1 MPLADVFIGAPMQ
14 IPFPVPLTKHHGH
27 DRHHHE
33 QRAEGEAEAVA
44 GRMFDINTKILY
56 TI

>member
-1 MPLADVFIGAPMQ
+1 MSMLFDAGIVCERKRAKQ
-14 IPFPVPLTKHHGH
+14 
-27 DRHHHE
+27 HHHE
-33 QRAEGEAEAVA
+33 QSAEGEAEAVV